1 MAVSGIDHTIKIFSP
16 DARDQRNAR
25 KGVGVQSTD
34 PGSFS
39 SLNWGRQRRTQSTNN
54 ESERQAEDL
63 SDSDEEVAMN
73 GLRSRK
79 RMHDA
84 YQITSQ
90 NDMDRKGGREDYF
103 ISVSVLLIGRSIVAD
118 HRNSKR
124 FLRSWLDIL
133 PHSKAVVVE
142 GMTIVPLLLQR
153 RTAPSCRSP
162 ARHVTSSPALIVPA
176 QPDDLYLEYTGC
188 ITILL

>member
-25 KGVGVQSTD
+25 KGIGVQSSD

-39 SLNWGRQRRTQSTNN
+39 SLGWGRRRRT
-54 ESERQAEDL
+54 RAEDDETDEHTAEAL
-63 SDSDEEVAMN
+63 SDSDEEVASN

-79 RMHDA
+79 RMHEA

-103 ISVSVLLIGRSIVAD
+103 ISVSRREFFWKMHANVE
-118 HRNSKR
+118 NSKR
-124 FLRSWLDIL
+124 SLRNLLDIL
-133 PHSKAVVVE
+133 LRLSMVE
-142 GMTIVPLLLQR
+142 GVKMVILLFLLK
-153 RTAPSCRSP
+153 RTALLCRMCIQVFWRLSCDWIWLAGMMAGVSAKADCR
-162 ARHVTSSPALIVPA
+162 R
-176 QPDDLYLEYTGC
+176 
-188 ITILL
+188 

>member
-25 KGVGVQSTD
+25 KGVGVQSSD

-39 SLNWGRQRRTQSTNN
+39 SLNWGRQRRTQST
-54 ESERQAEDL
+54 SEGERPAEDL

-79 RMHDA
+79 RMHEA
-84 YQITSQ
+84 YQIISQ

-103 ISVSVLLIGRSIVAD
+103 ISVSVLLIGGED
-118 HRNSKR
+118 
-124 FLRSWLDIL
+124 
-133 PHSKAVVVE
+133 
-142 GMTIVPLLLQR
+142 LLTTVTASGLCATGSTYC
-153 RTAPSCRSP
+153 RTARRWWWRRWRWSRRRYRGELL
-162 ARHVTSSPALIVPA
+162 RHVGCLHGTSQFP
-176 QPDDLYLEYTGC
+176 QR
-188 ITILL
+188 